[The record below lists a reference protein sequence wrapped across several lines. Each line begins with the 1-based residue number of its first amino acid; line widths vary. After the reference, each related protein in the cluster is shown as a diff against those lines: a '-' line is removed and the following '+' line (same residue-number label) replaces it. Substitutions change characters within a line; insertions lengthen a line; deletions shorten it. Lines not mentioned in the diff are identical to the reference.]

1 MALNNTAAAEGAA
14 RSKEIDILKPP
25 DVSTYVFEMSNE
37 VVSSDVFRE
46 QKLGSGQVWGLL
58 FGFRSGSGI
67 NISGTSASGFLGFG
81 GF

>member
-37 VVSSDVFRE
+37 VVSFKCTFKYEMPFHNLAEMDHFKKKNN
-46 QKLGSGQVWGLL
+46 QPK
-58 FGFRSGSGI
+58 
-67 NISGTSASGFLGFG
+67 
-81 GF
+81 